1 MHDIGTIK
9 LNALSNGE
17 VEAMTTPA
25 LAVIV
30 HTSGDPLEQTFAAVR
45 DRLAARPHT
54 RIAGVVPRNGA
65 PHSNGRLSFWLDD
78 ITRGDSIA
86 LSQDLGPGSTSCILN
101 PDGLATARVRLA
113 EAIATRPDLVLFG
126 RFAKEELAGRGVR
139 EEIGLAVAE
148 GIPALVA
155 VERSMLPGWI
165 EFAGD
170 DWAELPVDVD
180 RIIAWFAA
188 LEAQRTAADA

>member
-1 MHDIGTIK
+1 MKPKT
-9 LNALSNGE
+9 LSNGE
-17 VEAMTTPA
+17 VEAMVSHP

-30 HTSGDPLEQTFAAVR
+30 HNSGDPIEQAFAGAR
-45 DRLAARPHT
+45 DRLAGRPHT

-78 ITRGDSIA
+78 ISRGDSIA
-86 LSQDLGPGSTSCILN
+86 LSQDLGPGATSCILN

-113 EAIATRPDLVLFG
+113 EAITTRPDLLLFG
-126 RFAKEELAGRGVR
+126 RFAKEELAGRGIR

-155 VERSMLPGWI
+155 VERTMLPGWI

-170 DWAELPVDVD
+170 DWTELSVDVD
-180 RIIAWFAA
+180 GIVAWYAA
-188 LEAQRTAADA
+188 IEAQRADADA